1 MCTTAGK
8 TVYMIASHKFIF
20 FFQVARQ
27 SLPQSHS
34 LSLFIVFSI
43 HYMKSQ
49 KPFLKGEEQEILGN
63 IFKFEVSLVYR
74 VSSRTARTTQKNT
87 VLTNK
92 ANKESVRHTRTC
104 L

>member
-63 IFKFEVSLVYR
+63 IFKFEV
-74 VSSRTARTTQKNT
+74 RTTQKNT